1 MECGQMVAKG
11 SVREHVIGVLKT
23 AQVIVVLGPQH
34 RRERI
39 LVDDAAFGRKC
50 GGGELVAVSTSVSE
64 NSVSDMACNT
74 IDTRATPGVWW

>member
-1 MECGQMVAKG
+1 MVAKG

-23 AQVIVVLGPQH
+23 AQVIVVLGPQR

-39 LVDDAAFGRKC
+39 LVDDAAFGRLKC
-50 GGGELVAVSTSVSE
+50 GGGELIAVSTSVSE

-74 IDTRATPGVWW
+74 IDTWATPGVWW